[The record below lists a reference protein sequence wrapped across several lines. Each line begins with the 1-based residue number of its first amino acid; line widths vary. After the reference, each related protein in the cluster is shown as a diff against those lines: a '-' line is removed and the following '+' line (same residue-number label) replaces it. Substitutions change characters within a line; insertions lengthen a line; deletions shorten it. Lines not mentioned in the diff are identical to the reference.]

1 MPRADVPPRLVA
13 DAMLSLRYTTTIRH
27 VTIQPCSRQHH
38 ICQLVT
44 LILTNQQMLQS
55 RIYTMTDPDLVAKQA
70 YFHELKLLDTSDDEG
85 SNGDV
90 FDRIESVMAEM
101 QDPKPPRLAR
111 QTSSFLGPTPKEVK
125 DDFEAHTARR
135 RAVTRNET
143 RTISRS
149 VAAPEVDLTQ
159 SFPVTKPRAR
169 QLSIAEGESNSKMKR
184 VASLPNMTGL
194 DQTPFYK
201 QMGVVPREL
210 KNGKNVKPADNIK
223 LLPESHQLLRGK
235 IIYFYPNDD
244 VSMVRRT
251 RIHKVI
257 QLGAAWVNKWRDD
270 VTHVLVDD
278 VNHTYTQL
286 LRHLNRAGFS
296 VC

>member
-1 MPRADVPPRLVA
+1 
-13 DAMLSLRYTTTIRH
+13 
-27 VTIQPCSRQHH
+27 
-38 ICQLVT
+38 
-44 LILTNQQMLQS
+44 
-55 RIYTMTDPDLVAKQA
+55 MTDTNLAAKQA
-70 YFHELKLLDTSDDEG
+70 YFDEQKLLDISDDEG

-101 QDPKPPRLAR
+101 QDPRPPRLTR

-125 DDFEAHTARR
+125 ADFETHTTRR
-135 RAVTRNET
+135 RAVIRDES
-143 RTISRS
+143 RTLSCS
-149 VAAPEVDLTQ
+149 ATAPEVDLTQ
-159 SFPVTKPRAR
+159 SFPVIKPRVR
-169 QLSIAEGESNSKMKR
+169 QLSTAEGESDRKMKR
-184 VASLPNMTGL
+184 VTSLPNMTGL

-210 KNGKNVKPADNIK
+210 KNGKNVKRAENIK
-223 LLPESHQLLRGK
+223 LLPEPQQLLRGK

-251 RIHKVI
+251 RIHKSI

-286 LRHLNRAGFS
+286 LRHLNRAGFP
-296 VC
+296 VR